1 MLCTVNL
8 NYRGEKRKKVPR
20 SCQMK
25 HAQDSPIEKKESI
38 IIKIKPLFLIIYAD
52 QKNFKLKILEN

>member
-8 NYRGEKRKKVPR
+8 NYRGEKRKKVTR

-25 HAQDSPIEKKESI
+25 HAQDSPIEKKREHHYQDKTTFSNN
-38 IIKIKPLFLIIYAD
+38 LC
-52 QKNFKLKILEN
+52 